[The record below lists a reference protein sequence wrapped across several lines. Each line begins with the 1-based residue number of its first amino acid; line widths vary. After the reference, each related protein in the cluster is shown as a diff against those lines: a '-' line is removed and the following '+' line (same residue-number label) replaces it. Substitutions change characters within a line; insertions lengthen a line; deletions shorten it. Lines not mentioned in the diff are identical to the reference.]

1 MSITAH
7 KKILAKIGQAAAEH
21 NLKAWAVGG
30 FVRDLHLGK
39 ATEDIDICVEG
50 SPSALIDFCVR
61 EYGASALYF
70 NDFGTARVT
79 LANGLKLDFVR
90 CRKEVYKKPAALPV
104 VSPSDLSDD
113 LFRRDFT
120 CNAWALSLLPKEFL
134 KSYDLYGSQKAI
146 DGKYIEVLHHAS
158 FVDDPTR
165 LFRAV
170 RFAARFD
177 WRLGANTQKLLKQAV
192 AENLPNLLSRERIS
206 HELIK
211 ILEEKDSFSALS
223 LLKKYKLLAF
233 VSANL
238 KIIPSNINKAAT
250 ARQKL
255 ALLALGV
262 DEQEEFLKS
271 LHLQRQDF
279 LALKNLC
286 DIYNS
291 PLAPLR
297 ALTAEEKEVI
307 KLFNP
312 SAVAALKPCVV
323 SGGELSSLGLKGAA
337 INKALTFV
345 ATAQRA
351 GKIKTKAAALKLLK
365 QNNLI

>member
-1 MSITAH
+1 MNLTTH
-7 KKILAKIGQAAAEH
+7 KQILAKIGQAAAEH

-30 FVRDLHLGK
+30 FVRDLYLGK
-39 ATEDIDICVEG
+39 ATQDIDICVEG
-50 SPSALIDFCVR
+50 DPAALIEFCVKQ
-61 EYGASALYF
+61 YGANALFF

-79 LANGLKLDFVR
+79 LADGLKLDFVR
-90 CRKEVYKKPAALPV
+90 CRKEVYPKPAALPV

-120 CNAWALSLLPKEFL
+120 CNAWALSLLPNEFL
-134 KSYDLYGSQKAI
+134 KSYDLYGSQKAV

-170 RFAARFD
+170 RFAARFN
-177 WRLGANTQKLLKQAV
+177 WRLGASTQKLLKQAV
-192 AENLPNLLSRERIS
+192 AENLPKLLSRERIS
-206 HELIK
+206 HEFIK
-211 ILEEKDSFSALS
+211 ILEEQDAFAALT

-233 VSANL
+233 ISPAF
-238 KIIPSNINKAAT
+238 KTIPKNINKAA
-250 ARQKL
+250 APRQRL
-255 ALLALGV
+255 ALLALGIK
-262 DEQEEFLKS
+262 EWEEFLKS
-271 LHLQRQDF
+271 LHLQRQEF
-279 LALKNLC
+279 LFIKNLC

-291 PLAPLR
+291 PLSPLR
-297 ALTAEEKEVI
+297 ALTAEEKEII

-312 SAVAALKPCVV
+312 SAVAALKPCAIT
-323 SGGELSSLGLKGAA
+323 GGELAALGLKGSA
-337 INKALTFV
+337 INKALTFA